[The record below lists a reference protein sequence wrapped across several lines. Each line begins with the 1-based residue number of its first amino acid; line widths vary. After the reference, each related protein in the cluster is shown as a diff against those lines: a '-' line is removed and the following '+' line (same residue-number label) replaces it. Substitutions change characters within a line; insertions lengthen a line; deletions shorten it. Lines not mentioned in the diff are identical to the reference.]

1 MLLSRQDI
9 TSANLY
15 FQVRGNDGSPT
26 LGIGH
31 ILRKIGV
38 MPNQGKCKKLL
49 NK

>member
-9 TSANLY
+9 TSAKQY
-15 FQVRGNDGSPT
+15 FQVRGNDGSTT

-31 ILRKIGV
+31 NLRKIGV
-38 MPNQGKCKKLL
+38 IPNQGKCKKLL